1 MVFFIYLS
9 QYAKFYK
16 IIQTKVIDL
25 IEIHIFC
32 LKHFFLRVILF
43 EKISD
48 TSDIFDE
55 LILTKNRKVL
65 SPQWKTGYWT
75 SMNHPQ

>member
-1 MVFFIYLS
+1 MVFFVYLS
-9 QYAKFYK
+9 QYAKFCK

-32 LKHFFLRVILF
+32 LKHFFLRVIFF

-48 TSDIFDE
+48 TSDEI
-55 LILTKNRKVL
+55 
-65 SPQWKTGYWT
+65 
-75 SMNHPQ
+75 